1 MLESVEVQ
9 HNKEVNVGKCE
20 FSIQLN
26 FQGDNCIG
34 FCLEKGMTEIEV
46 AKRIEKFARIML
58 EEYKF

>member
-9 HNKEVNVGKCE
+9 HNKIVVGKCE
-20 FSIQLN
+20 FRIQLN